1 MGVTSKTTDMAPLID
16 DIANTKLQL
25 DRVRHWANVPDLCS
39 HQRIGVRGS
48 KLRGWRGAENVTV

>member
-1 MGVTSKTTDMAPLID
+1 MTSKTTDMAPLID

-48 KLRGWRGAENVTV
+48 KLRGRRGAENVTV